1 MMNGVSQGRLPGS
14 CGEFLAKELHM
25 QRLQECKELG
35 MFEELRGGE
44 YSLGEQWGD
53 DKEELGK
60 GSKSTKSNSP
70 C

>member
-1 MMNGVSQGRLPGS
+1 
-14 CGEFLAKELHM
+14 M